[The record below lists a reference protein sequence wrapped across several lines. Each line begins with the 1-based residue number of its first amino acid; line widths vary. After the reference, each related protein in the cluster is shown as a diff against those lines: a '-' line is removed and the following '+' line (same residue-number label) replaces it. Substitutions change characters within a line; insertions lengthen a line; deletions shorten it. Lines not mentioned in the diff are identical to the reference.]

1 MKDLFKNAFS
11 GITIIVEGTIYRTK
25 ISRVPDLFTITEGD
39 SYGSKDVYY
48 GSIISYS
55 NNWKKLEVSYLEEI
69 KREGI
74 SAELVN
80 EIFGRSK
87 KAFNSFVFS
96 EKGQMV

>member
-11 GITIIVEGTIYRTK
+11 GITIIVEETTYRTK

-39 SYGSKDVYY
+39 SYGSKDIYY

-55 NNWKKLEVSYLEEI
+55 NNEKLEVSYLEEI

-74 SAELVN
+74 STELVN
-80 EIFGRSK
+80 EIFGKSK
-87 KAFNSFVFS
+87 KAFNSFIFS